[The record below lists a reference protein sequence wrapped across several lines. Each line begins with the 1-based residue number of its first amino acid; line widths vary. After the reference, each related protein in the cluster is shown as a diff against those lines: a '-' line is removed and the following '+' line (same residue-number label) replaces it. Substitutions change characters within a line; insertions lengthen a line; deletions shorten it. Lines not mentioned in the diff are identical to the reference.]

1 MAKPVRRPLGKR
13 RTAAPGED
21 ARERAARKLASRPR
35 TEAELRALLAS
46 EDFRAEEV
54 DRAVRWA
61 REAGHLDDGALAE
74 RWIATRAHRGGYG
87 RARLV
92 AELLRRGVERDVAE
106 AAWRRAVEEGEVV
119 PEAVLERALERKV
132 ASLGGRLDD
141 RAAARVYNAL
151 LRAGFDASDVR
162 AALESRRLRKD
173 RP

>member
-1 MAKPVRRPLGKR
+1 MAKPARRPLGKR

-21 ARERAARKLASRPR
+21 ARERAARRLASRPR
-35 TEAELRALLAS
+35 TETELRALLAS
-46 EDFRAEEV
+46 DGFPADEI

-74 RWIATRAHRGGYG
+74 RWIVTRAYRGGYG
-87 RARLV
+87 RARLI
-92 AELLRRGVERDVAE
+92 AELLSRGVERAVAE
-106 AAWRRAVEEGEVV
+106 AAWRRAVDEGEVV
-119 PEAVLERALERKV
+119 PEAVLERALEKKV

-141 RAAARVYNAL
+141 RGAARVYNAL